1 MTAGKGSLERER
13 AGSLSVSQIIGIG
26 IDIIEIKRIE
36 KAMQKGSD
44 RFRIRIFTDRE
55 VEYCEKKRKKY
66 QHYAARFAAKEAAMK
81 ALGTGLRKGI
91 GFPEIELINKVS
103 GKPELFFYGKALEI
117 LDASGG
123 REVSVSVSHSNDYAV
138 ATVVLSG

>member
-1 MTAGKGSLERER
+1 M
-13 AGSLSVSQIIGIG
+13 SQIIGIG
-26 IDIIEIKRIE
+26 IDIIEIARIE

-44 RFRIRIFTDRE
+44 RFRNRTFTDRE
-55 VEYCEKKRKKY
+55 VQYCEKKMRKY

-81 ALGTGLRKGI
+81 ALGTGWRKGI
-91 GFPEIELINKVS
+91 GFSEIELINEIS
-103 GKPELFFYGKALEI
+103 GKPELFFHGKAREI

-138 ATVVLSG
+138 AMVVLTG

>member
-1 MTAGKGSLERER
+1 M
-13 AGSLSVSQIIGIG
+13 SQIIGIG

-36 KAMQKGSD
+36 TAMQKGSD

-91 GFPEIELINKVS
+91 GFAEIELINKVS
-103 GKPELFFYGKALEI
+103 GEPGLFFYGKAREI
-117 LDASGG
+117 LDASGV
-123 REVSVSVSHSNDYAV
+123 REISVSVSHSNDYAV
-138 ATVVLSG
+138 AMVVLSG

>member
-1 MTAGKGSLERER
+1 M
-13 AGSLSVSQIIGIG
+13 SQIIGIG
-26 IDIIEIKRIE
+26 IDIIEIIRIE
-36 KAMQKGSD
+36 TAMQKGSD

-91 GFPEIELINKVS
+91 GFTEIELINKVS
-103 GKPELFFYGKALEI
+103 GEPELFFYGKAREI
-117 LDASGG
+117 LDASGA

-138 ATVVLSG
+138 AMVVLSG